1 MPVDSTS
8 LRKDQLLHQISEAR
22 KIENQD
28 QLFWLRSQWVHRY
41 GINTLHETEEYE
53 KTQSNNEVLPQV
65 KSSAEISI
73 EGFDTKT
80 FEISTAIKK
89 DEAIENKKFFS
100 DDLVSN
106 NEDKLE
112 ELPADLAKK
121 VILEKEAKRDSKVS
135 KHVVFQSPPIP
146 SINQYRRWLTS
157 LDNELPKAS

>member
-1 MPVDSTS
+1 MPVDFIS

-65 KSSAEISI
+65 KSSGEISI
-73 EGFDTKT
+73 EGFETKT

-89 DEAIENKKFFS
+89 DETIENKKFIS
-100 DDLVSN
+100 DDLIST

-112 ELPADLAKK
+112 ELPDLAKK
-121 VILEKEAKRDSKVS
+121 VILEKETKRDSKVS

-146 SINQYRRWLTS
+146 SINQYRKWLTS